1 MQRLRTSRSS
11 IMGSLAVPHLKR
23 KALNS
28 WSSVQD
34 TFYSTKDVFE
44 RHRVVFTVGTSV
56 ASVAT
61 AWIGYTMR
69 HLHDSKVDQR
79 LSSIEQAM
87 KNNHNI
93 EHKELE
99 KLASSGSC
107 SIAACV
113 ATAGTTLV
121 IGFFILKVSPEVKRN
136 QRYGLGWRGGNW
148 YANRKLRKGQMKL
161 LEQIK
166 PKTWQLKLRRPLIR
180 PRVSEKTA
188 VEKSEAL

>member
-121 IGFFILKVSPEVKRN
+121 IG
-136 QRYGLGWRGGNW
+136 YGLGWRGGNW